1 MTVSVNGEPRELP
14 DGATIADLLEALQI
28 RVKHVAVERNL
39 EVVPRA
45 EHGSTALEEGDSLE
59 VVTLVGGG

>member
-1 MTVSVNGEPRELP
+1 MKIEVNAEDREVP
-14 DGATIADLLEALQI
+14 DGCTIAALLELLEI

-45 EHGSTALEEGDSLE
+45 EHGVTELCEGDKLE

>member
-1 MTVSVNGEPRELP
+1 MNVTVNGETRALP
-14 DGATIADLLEALQI
+14 DGATITDLLALLEI

-39 EVVPRA
+39 EVVPRG
-45 EHGSTALEEGDSLE
+45 EHGSTRLEDGDALE